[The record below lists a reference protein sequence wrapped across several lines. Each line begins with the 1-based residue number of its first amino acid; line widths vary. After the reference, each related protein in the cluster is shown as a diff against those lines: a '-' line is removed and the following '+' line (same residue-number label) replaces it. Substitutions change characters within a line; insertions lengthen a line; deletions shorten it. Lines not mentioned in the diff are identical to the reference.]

1 MENSSNSAPDS
12 FFNFFFS
19 NLGCISRLLLN
30 SNRERKSKL
39 KLRSTSE
46 LKIMRN
52 AVFLSVTNRIL
63 SFLKCSK
70 L

>member
-1 MENSSNSAPDS
+1 MEDVNGE
-12 FFNFFFS
+12 FFQQCSRLIFQLFFS

-30 SNRERKSKL
+30 SNRERKGKL

-52 AVFLSVTNRIL
+52 AIFLSVTNRIL
-63 SFLKCSK
+63 SS
-70 L
+70 

>member
-12 FFNFFFS
+12 FFNFFFFFS

-63 SFLKCSK
+63 SS
-70 L
+70 